1 VQNVKYQTRSLKST
15 LKLSNKNK
23 TNIIL
28 ILIKLFE
35 QINIFVP
42 TGENPGIFQ
51 MEVPY
56 ITQPDAKNEK

>member
-1 VQNVKYQTRSLKST
+1 MNS
-15 LKLSNKNK
+15 
-23 TNIIL
+23 IL

-42 TGENPGIFQ
+42 TGKISGIFQ

-56 ITQPDAKNEK
+56 ITLRDAKNEK

>member
-1 VQNVKYQTRSLKST
+1 MQNVECQTRSLKST

-23 TNIIL
+23 MNSIL

-42 TGENPGIFQ
+42 TGKISGIFQ

-56 ITQPDAKNEK
+56 ITLRDAKNEK